1 MNQANNHP
9 VAENSSSPEGL
20 RERPSSAVADVP
32 SQANPLTS
40 PSMVDQDAEFAR
52 EVLDAESQAIQRIEI
67 TPAFGRAVAVIL
79 DATTSSTDG
88 SGQAGG
94 GGSVSGAGSGSG
106 GGSVVVSGLGKSG
119 LIGQKISATLASTG
133 TPSHF
138 LHPSEAM
145 HGDLGRVRR
154 GDVVLI
160 LSFGGSTD
168 EVVSLASILK
178 QDQVQ
183 VISIV
188 GKPDCDLARLS
199 TVALSIG
206 DVTEACPHNLAPTA
220 STTAM
225 LALGDALAMSVSR
238 RRNFGVDDF
247 RKVHPGGA
255 LGRQLMPVIQ
265 AMRFRVGDNVP
276 LVPLDATVQQAVQAE
291 VPSATSRRVGAVLIV
306 DGHDRLAG
314 IFTDADLRRLL
325 VQQGQDALQ
334 QPIKA
339 AMTANPRRLTD
350 DALVRDAVRLVREY
364 RIDEIP
370 VVDAEGKPLG
380 LIDVQDLIALKVIED

>member
-1 MNQANNHP
+1 MNQANDHT
-9 VAENSSSPEGL
+9 VARNSSGSEGL
-20 RERPSSAVADVP
+20 PKRHSDVAAGVP
-32 SQANPLTS
+32 KRAKPFT
-40 PSMVDQDAEFAR
+40 PADQDAEFAR
-52 EVLDAESQAIQRIEI
+52 QVLDAEAQAIGRIEI
-67 TPAFGRAVAVIL
+67 TAAFGRAVGVIL
-79 DATTSSTDG
+79 DATQSTKG
-88 SGQAGG
+88 PANQA
-94 GGSVSGAGSGSG
+94 G

-138 LHPSEAM
+138 LHPTEAM

-168 EVVSLASILK
+168 EVISLASILK
-178 QDQVQ
+178 QDQVP
-183 VISIV
+183 VVSIV

-255 LGRQLMPVIQ
+255 LGRQLMPVVQ

-276 LVPLDATVQQAVQAE
+276 LVSLDATVQQAVRAE
-291 VPSATSRRVGAVLIV
+291 VPSATGRRVGAVLIV
-306 DGHDRLAG
+306 DAQGRLAG

-325 VQQGQDALQ
+325 IEQGQDALG
-334 QPIKA
+334 QPING
-339 AMTANPRRLTD
+339 AMTANPHRLTD
-350 DALVRDAVRLVREY
+350 SSLVRDAVQLVREL

-370 VVDAEGKPLG
+370 VVDADGKPLG